1 MQQVS
6 FFYPKFGEEA
16 FFSNSKTGSNVRRSK
31 STSIYSLGYQG
42 GGIL

>member
-16 FFSNSKTGSNVRRSK
+16 FFSDPKMGSNVRRSK
-31 STSIYSLGYQG
+31 SLFVFSLGSEG